1 MIDTLLRIRLFV
13 AAYEERSFTAAAVRE
28 HLTQS
33 GMTQHM
39 QRLEQHLGVKLF
51 VRQSG
56 NTMGPTPAADAYYA
70 ACVPVLRAHSQTR
83 FAVQPFTR
91 GLSGEVRIGL
101 TPTLTRKMLAPTLSA
116 FVVQHPNVVVRIV
129 DSYSDLVINKLR
141 AGEIDLAVVPGN
153 RPEGGLRR
161 RPFARMPEF
170 LVSGAR
176 AGHPVVNGRPVS
188 LAALGPIKLIVPSKA
203 QARRA
208 GLDAYLAQAGAII
221 DRLLEMDTALGAT
234 DFIQH
239 SDWFAIHPAAVAIS
253 ELQSGDF
260 IVNPLV
266 DPPLSLELFVLE
278 RNSEVP
284 PPEAIAFVDE
294 LRRQT
299 LGALD
304 AIDALLSGIGE
315 SGEGQTPRQ
324 VTGGQSRSATTGD
337 PET

>member
-51 VRQSG
+51 VRHSG

-70 ACVPVLRAHSQTR
+70 ACILVLRAHSQTR
-83 FAVQPFTR
+83 LAVQPFTN

-101 TPTLTRKMLAPTLSA
+101 TPTLTSKMLAPTLSS
-116 FVVQHPNVVVRIV
+116 FVAQHPNVVVRIV

-153 RPEGGLRR
+153 RPEGGLRQ
-161 RPFARMPEF
+161 RPFASMPEF

-176 AGHPVVNGRPVS
+176 AQHQVVNGRTVR
-188 LAALGPIKLIVPSKA
+188 LADLGPIKLVVPSKT

-208 GLDAYLAQAGAII
+208 GLDVYLAQAGAII
-221 DRLLEMDTALGAT
+221 DRMLEMDTGGGGK

-239 SDWFAIHPAAVAIS
+239 SDWFAIHPATVAIA
-253 ELQSGDF
+253 ELQTDGF
-260 IVNPLV
+260 IVNPL
-266 DPPLSLELFVLE
+266 DPPLSLEMFVLE

-284 PPEAIAFVDE
+284 PPEAIAFVEE

-299 LGALD
+299 LAALD
-304 AIDALLSGIGE
+304 SINALLNGIGE
-315 SGEGQTPRQ
+315 SGEGQAPR
-324 VTGGQSRSATTGD
+324 
-337 PET
+337 